1 MKYIIPILIFYNHI
15 LFSQTQP
22 AIKPIPSTDQY
33 FERKIIDEYRNIENV
48 EDSTVTNWMKG
59 QNSYANSILQSI
71 PNRQYLIN
79 KLDEIDNK
87 KEYSISYLQ
96 TTDNNRYFYFKT
108 QARENIQKLYFRN
121 GFNGKEELLFTS
133 ADYKKNNKEY
143 VINYIKPN
151 DDGSK
156 VVIAL
161 TEGGKEIGEMI
172 IIDVDKKIILPY
184 TITHCWPSDG
194 GGVSWLPDGSGFIY
208 LHYPIID
215 NKSDL
220 FLKNMTAVVYKIGDD
235 PEKIHSIL
243 SKKEYPE
250 LNLKEEDFPIVSI
263 HKNNSN
269 YLIAKIGG
277 AANFSDTYYANFS
290 ELNSKHINWKP
301 LYKKEDKIVDYA
313 LVKDDLYYISAKGTK
328 NNFVARTS
336 LKTPNFSQ
344 SEIII
349 KEMKYE
355 VIGTVYSTKD
365 GLFITTTKNGV
376 EAKMYSYNS
385 QGTFREIKL
394 PISAGNINLAT
405 KSNNYS
411 DIWVTCSGWN
421 SPNRRYKY
429 NISENKFIPEN
440 INPVIEFPEF
450 KDIKVLETSVKSH
463 DGKDIPLSIIYNKEL
478 NSKEK
483 RPLLVLGYGAYGI
496 SYNPFYAPI
505 ALLWAVKG
513 GIVAYTHVRGGGE
526 KGEEWH
532 LGGYKKTKSN
542 SWKDFISC
550 IEYMHKEGYS
560 SPDKTAIWGISA
572 GGIVVGRT
580 MTERPD
586 LIKAVIAAAGTLN
599 TIRME
604 ASPNGANS
612 VKEFG
617 TVKNKDE
624 FGYLYEMD
632 SYQHIKKG
640 IKYPATLITTGY
652 NDPRVPVWMSAKF
665 AAKLMADN
673 TSKNPILLKV
683 DFDGG
688 HGIDKTKK
696 KSYEDIADI
705 FAFAL
710 WQLGHPEYQPGR
722 NDTK

>member
-277 AANFSDTYYANFS
+277 AANFSDTYYAKFS

-313 LVKDDLYYISAKGTK
+313 LVKDDLYYISAKGAK

-376 EAKMYSYNS
+376 ETKMYSYNS

-640 IKYPATLITTGY
+640 IKYPAILITTGY

-710 WQLGHPEYQPGR
+710 WQLGHPEYQPER
-722 NDTK
+722 NETK